1 MRSVRY
7 IRTRRSRTHGC
18 RELGRPQ
25 RTAPTVLSFVRAAL
39 RGIRDRFYVPGLCRG
54 GPPWH
59 RCPVKD
65 ESCPRFFGYEICG
78 WALLPL
84 GEGGPR
90 AKRKGRMRG
99 QFQLSKRA
107 PHPPLRGT
115 FSPWEKGQTTPS
127 FLTLRFR
134 ATAFQN
140 RLTGQRY
147 PPWPPG
153 LAAATISRLYS
164 GGEGSSHHR
173 WDLGTTGSAL
183 TVSSKASAGAGSVL
197 LEVWGEPS
205 VFLG

>member
-1 MRSVRY
+1 MALFRSPSRTALGLQPLANGVTRSVSIYPDRR
-7 IRTRRSRTHGC
+7 IRLFATLSICAPDRQI
-18 RELGRPQ
+18 LGD
-25 RTAPTVLSFVRAAL
+25 ANA
-39 RGIRDRFYVPGLCRG
+39 GGRG
-54 GPPWH
+54 GPPLHRVGRRGGSPWH

-127 FLTLRFR
+127 FLTFRFR

-140 RLTGQRY
+140 RLTGQRWSPC
-147 PPWPPG
+147 PPDFAEQPTFSTASKEKGQQLSPPIPSHP
-153 LAAATISRLYS
+153 TRSHPT
-164 GGEGSSHHR
+164 HHR
-173 WDLGTTGSAL
+173 
-183 TVSSKASAGAGSVL
+183 TV
-197 LEVWGEPS
+197 
-205 VFLG
+205 